1 MSHMLDALRRIES
14 KTTATRNENGDS
26 PSEVDREL
34 HAVADSDQEADKSDA
49 NDGADG
55 SIVRR
60 LPSASS
66 SEVIQTIP
74 ARRLG
79 RPCAKAIDQAYLEL
93 AETVTSQLANREAAI
108 LFTSPG
114 DGEGKTSTV
123 LGLAEVL
130 ARQNLGEV
138 LAVDGNLRRP
148 GLAGW
153 VDIEADRG
161 LAEVLSGEANWLDV
175 IRTTGI
181 NNLSILPSREDPSV
195 DACPVD
201 NAKLADLLSELRREF
216 RLVLFDGASLRY
228 PEVAEMSRHFD
239 QIYLVIELN
248 RTSRSEAKQAVSII
262 DDCKGR
268 LLGCVLT
275 NGRVGKGGVAA

>member
-26 PSEVDREL
+26 PSEVHREL
-34 HAVADSDQEADKSDA
+34 HVVADSDQEAEESDA

-55 SIVRR
+55 AIVRT
-60 LPSASS
+60 LPYASS

-79 RPCAKAIDQAYLEL
+79 RPRAKATDQAYLEL
-93 AETVTSQLANREAAI
+93 AKTVTGNLANREAAI

-123 LGLAEVL
+123 MGLAEVL
-130 ARQNLGEV
+130 ARQDSGEV

-148 GLAGW
+148 GLADW

-161 LAEVLSGEANWLDV
+161 LAEVLSGNANWPDE

-181 NNLSILPSREDPSV
+181 DNLSILPSREDPSV

-262 DDCKGR
+262 DNCEGR

-275 NGRVGKGGVAA
+275 NDAWVEAG